1 MYIDGDALPKALD
14 NSKIEKRYKL
24 EQKLRRLEN
33 EVRRAKR
40 KAEGFSDPDNIKK
53 ANKELREA
61 QKKLR
66 DFIDKV
72 NAEEGKL
79 ILKRDYGRENIYS
92 GVSVDFSGESSII
105 DIGAKQDMNLIID
118 KFTPCL
124 EDTETGKLVKTI
136 YEKTGKKDLLR
147 LKGWKFNWLDD
158 NLKDAEI
165 YKLCTEESREI
176 QGLVAITDFQKDMAV
191 YVDIAESAQHNLG
204 ENKKFNGVGGHLFA
218 IAAQISVEKGYGGF
232 VFMDAKNRELVNHYH
247 KTLGAVLLGRPH
259 PYRMFIDEE
268 NAARLLETYTFKE
281 G

>member
-92 GVSVDFSGESSII
+92 ENIDILHKSGIIEVGSDKMAEITKLGVIDTQPLEKEFGKLKTNEIIVTNERIDHIKSHHPEDYALFEQFGVSTVEHPDIIIKDEKNENTVFMVKKLENTNLNVVAKLIVDTDENSYKNSVMTFYRIRNS
-105 DIGAKQDMNLIID
+105 
-118 KFTPCL
+118 
-124 EDTETGKLVKTI
+124 
-136 YEKTGKKDLLR
+136 
-147 LKGWKFNWLDD
+147 
-158 NLKDAEI
+158 NLK
-165 YKLCTEESREI
+165 KLE
-176 QGLVAITDFQKDMAV
+176 
-191 YVDIAESAQHNLG
+191 
-204 ENKKFNGVGGHLFA
+204 KKF
-218 IAAQISVEKGYGGF
+218 
-232 VFMDAKNRELVNHYH
+232 
-247 KTLGAVLLGRPH
+247 KTLYKR
-259 PYRMFIDEE
+259 E
-268 NAARLLETYTFKE
+268 
-281 G
+281 